1 MKNILIATPCL
12 YQKVDAYYTHSLCES
27 IKLGLKHD
35 LDIRPVFLSSESIL
49 PIARNELLNLA
60 YKKKFDSMVFIDDD
74 ECWDEKALIEILLS
88 EKDVISLP
96 VVNKT
101 DKEIKYNVWVDKSKE
116 IDSLDGYVELE
127 QCGTGFLK
135 LSKKVIADLWES
147 NPKILTRQNTV
158 KNVFEYSYSN
168 DIFYG
173 EDVVLSKKLKE
184 LGYKIWL
191 NPKST
196 VNHIGLKMYTG
207 NFEL

>member
-35 LDIRPVFLSSESIL
+35 LDIRAIFLSSESIL

-60 YKKKFDSMVFIDDD
+60 YKKKYDSMVFIDDD
-74 ECWDEKALIEILLS
+74 ECWDEEALIEILLS

-96 VVNKT
+96 VVNKS
-101 DKEIKYNVWVDKSKE
+101 DKEIQYNVWVDKSKE
-116 IDSLDGYVELE
+116 IDPLDGYVELK

-196 VNHIGLKMYTG
+196 VSHIGLKMYKG
-207 NFEL
+207 KFEL

>member
-35 LDIRPVFLSSESIL
+35 LDIRAVFLSSESIL

-60 YKKKFDSMVFIDDD
+60 YKKKYDSMVFIDDD

-96 VVNKT
+96 VVNKG

-173 EDVVLSKKLKE
+173 EDIVLSKKLKE

-191 NPKST
+191 NPKFT
-196 VNHIGLKMYTG
+196 VSHIGLKMYTG